1 MTENTSPKGKQN
13 KKDRSGFDR
22 VFTGIMLH
30 TVVPL
35 LKAQYGVKRTEHV
48 KTDGEPF
55 IVLFN
60 HTTDLDMAWI
70 MDAFGRQ
77 IYCLGSEHII
87 RFPLAGVIL
96 NTLFAPILIKKGSNG
111 MAAVMEMNRYLRSG
125 RSILMSP
132 EGVRSGNGRT
142 CELVPSTAAVLKKL
156 RCNII
161 TVRIHGGYLT
171 TPRWGKGVRKGEIT
185 VEKIAE
191 YSKESIA
198 SMDAAEFHK
207 RIEEDLYEDAYVYND
222 GKKIRYR
229 GKNKAEGIETQLY
242 LCPSCRRLAT
252 MKSAGD
258 TFFCDCG
265 LKGSVDEYGLLSG
278 EGFTFRTVA
287 EWDDWQEETLAGMI
301 REIKTAGIAGSGN
314 GVSTDNDISTDNGV
328 GSDTTDRI
336 IVSSPALSFKEIS
349 AKHKETVLAKG
360 DLSITSHSISVGE
373 KTVEF
378 TDLSGVSI
386 ISYGILL
393 LSTKDKHY
401 YEISRKNTRYPGILY
416 LKLISGLKED

>member
-1 MTENTSPKGKQN
+1 
-13 KKDRSGFDR
+13 
-22 VFTGIMLH
+22 
-30 TVVPL
+30 
-35 LKAQYGVKRTEHV
+35 
-48 KTDGEPF
+48 
-55 IVLFN
+55 
-60 HTTDLDMAWI
+60 
-70 MDAFGRQ
+70 
-77 IYCLGSEHII
+77 
-87 RFPLAGVIL
+87 
-96 NTLFAPILIKKGSNG
+96 
-111 MAAVMEMNRYLRSG
+111 MEMNRYLRSG

-156 RCNII
+156 RCNVI

-171 TPRWGKGVRKGEIT
+171 TPRWGKGIRKGEIT

-191 YSKESIA
+191 YSKENIA
-198 SMDAAEFHK
+198 AMDAAEFQK
-207 RIEEDLYEDAYVYND
+207 LIEADLYEDAYAYNA

-242 LCPSCRRLAT
+242 LCPSCNKLAT
-252 MKSAGD
+252 IQSRGD
-258 TFFCDCG
+258 EFFCDCG

-287 EWDDWQEETLAGMI
+287 EWDDWQEEKLVGMI
-301 REIKTAGIAGSGN
+301 REIKKAGIAG
-314 GVSTDNDISTDNGV
+314 TDNGV
-328 GSDTTDRI
+328 SRDNGIGSDTTDRI

-349 AKHKETVLAKG
+349 SKHKETVLANG
-360 DLSITSHSISVGE
+360 DLSITNHSISVGE

>member
-1 MTENTSPKGKQN
+1 MAEHTSPKGKQN

-30 TVVPL
+30 TVVPV
-35 LKAQYGVKRTEHV
+35 LKAKYGVKRTEHV

-77 IYCLGSEHII
+77 IYCLGSEHIA
-87 RFPLAGVIL
+87 RFPLAGAL
-96 NTLFAPILIKKGSNG
+96 LKTFFAPILIKKGSNG
-111 MAAVMEMNRYLRSG
+111 MAAVMEMSRYLRSG
-125 RSILMSP
+125 RSIIMSP

-156 RCNII
+156 RCNVI

-191 YSKESIA
+191 YSKETIA
-198 SMDAAEFHK
+198 AMDADTFQMKIA
-207 RIEEDLYEDAYVYND
+207 EDLYEDAYAYNEV
-222 GKKIRYR
+222 KKIRYR

-265 LKGSVDEYGLLSG
+265 LKGRVDEYGLLSG

-287 EWDDWQEETLAGMI
+287 EWDDWQEETLAGII

-314 GVSTDNDISTDNGV
+314 GVSTDSGV
-328 GSDTTDRI
+328 GSDATDRI
-336 IVSSPALSFKEIS
+336 IVSSPALSLKEIS
-349 AKHKETVLAKG
+349 SKHKETVLANG

>member
-1 MTENTSPKGKQN
+1 MAANTSPKGKQN

-35 LKAQYGVKRTEHV
+35 LKAKYGVKRDEHI
-48 KTDGEPF
+48 KADGEPF

-60 HTTDLDMAWI
+60 HVTDLDMAWI

-77 IYCLGSEHII
+77 IYCLGSEHIV
-87 RFPLAGVIL
+87 RFPLAGVL
-96 NTLFAPILIKKGSNG
+96 LKTFFAPVLIKKGSNG

-156 RCNII
+156 RCNVI

-171 TPRWGKGVRKGEIT
+171 TPRWGKGIRKGEIT

-191 YSKESIA
+191 YSKENIA
-198 SMDAAEFHK
+198 AMDAAEFQK
-207 RIEEDLYEDAYVYND
+207 LIEADLYEDAYAYNA

-242 LCPSCRRLAT
+242 LCPSCNKLAT
-252 MKSAGD
+252 IQSRGD
-258 TFFCDCG
+258 EFFCDCG

-287 EWDDWQEETLAGMI
+287 EWDDWQEEKLVGMI
-301 REIKTAGIAGSGN
+301 REIKKAGIAG
-314 GVSTDNDISTDNGV
+314 TDNGV
-328 GSDTTDRI
+328 SSDTTDRI

-349 AKHKETVLAKG
+349 SKHKETVLANG
-360 DLSITSHSISVGE
+360 DLSITNHSISVGE